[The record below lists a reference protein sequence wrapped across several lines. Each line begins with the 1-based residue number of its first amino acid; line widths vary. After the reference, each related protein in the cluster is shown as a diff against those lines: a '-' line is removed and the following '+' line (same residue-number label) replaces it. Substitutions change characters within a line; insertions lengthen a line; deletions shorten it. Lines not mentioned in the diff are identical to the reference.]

1 MRRTY
6 VRRSEH
12 EMKRNAEIGL
22 FTKPSNVRDSKT
34 HNFKVFRNTSW
45 IIDEGLRHVLH
56 QRPLRIMIRIE
67 STSLTTL

>member
-22 FTKPSNVRDSKT
+22 FTKPSNA
-34 HNFKVFRNTSW
+34 FALLSW
-45 IIDEGLRHVLH
+45 DRGLIFYHLLIYS
-56 QRPLRIMIRIE
+56 LRICIFIIFRIE
-67 STSLTTL
+67 KEQ